1 MRTTISQRLALSS
14 EGRARYA
21 APPAAPMT
29 TVPCL
34 ENPFP
39 IWYMVTPDG
48 VAAVPSPGGVV
59 DTLPKG
65 VHRSLAVTGRI
76 DSILPQR
83 SQSPV
88 GGAGACASA
97 NDAAR
102 ASAGATTIRRVE
114 IIRAVCSGRTSRS
127 TTERAG

>member
-48 VAAVPSPGGVV
+48 VAAVPSPCGVV

-65 VHRSLAVTGRI
+65 VHRSLAATARI

-83 SQSPV
+83 SHSPAAAAA
-88 GGAGACASA
+88 GAGDCAATGNAASA
-97 NDAAR
+97 SAEAKNLPDAGVIPAK
-102 ASAGATTIRRVE
+102 
-114 IIRAVCSGRTSRS
+114 CSGRTSRS
-127 TTERAG
+127 